1 MYPLALAL
9 ILLLPVAA
17 LAGDL
22 QFLACG
28 HVHFFRDACAPVLPP
43 EEETA
48 AARDQGAAEAPLFPP
63 ETLAKDTP
71 PLLVELLT
79 HPTPE
84 AADAYLDWQRRRA
97 DRVQEA
103 MALLKARQAR

>member
-1 MYPLALAL
+1 MYPFALAL

-28 HVHFFRDACAPVLPP
+28 QVHFFRDACAPALPP
-43 EEETA
+43 DETPPLREA
-48 AARDQGAAEAPLFPP
+48 PAAEAPLFPP

-71 PLLVELLT
+71 PLLVELLA

-84 AADAYLDWQRRRA
+84 AADAYLDYQRRRA
-97 DRVQEA
+97 DRVQEV